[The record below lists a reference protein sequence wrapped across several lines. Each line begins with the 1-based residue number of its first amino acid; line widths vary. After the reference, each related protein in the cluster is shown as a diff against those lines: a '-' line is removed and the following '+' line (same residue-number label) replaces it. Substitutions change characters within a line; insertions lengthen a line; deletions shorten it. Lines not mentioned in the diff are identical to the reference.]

1 MAGSRPSKS
10 GQAKAKSGGSKS
22 GQSKSGQFQ
31 FAKQPGNKRRASG
44 PSGVPPRTAVPGPVA
59 TDLGKLPRVYLE
71 RAFAKLAEENA
82 RLRREVLAS
91 SSLWQVAHQDP
102 LTGLWNRRYAD
113 ERLAEEVSRSK
124 REPGYRFSVVVVD
137 VDNLKHINDHIGHA
151 AGDEALRWVAAFLRQ
166 GLRLHDICA
175 RLGGDEFLL
184 ILPTSGEKE
193 ALDFV
198 ARLNRRW
205 RAAAERDAS
214 AAAISVGTA
223 SFPTDGATL
232 PDLLA
237 VADDAMYAHKHR
249 RKPAA
254 TGVLRAVRPQVTR
267 I

>member
-1 MAGSRPSKS
+1 MADSRVGKVRQPSRRKPAATK
-10 GQAKAKSGGSKS
+10 G
-22 GQSKSGQFQ
+22 
-31 FAKQPGNKRRASG
+31 QPGPHTKGERRAVG
-44 PSGVPPRTAVPGPVA
+44 PPTVDPVSA
-59 TDLGKLPRVYLE
+59 ELNKLPRAYLE
-71 RAFAKLAEENA
+71 RAFTKLAEENA

-124 REPGYRFSVVVVD
+124 RESSYRFSVVVVD
-137 VDNLKHINDHIGHA
+137 VDNLKRINDQVGHA
-151 AGDEALRWVAAFLRQ
+151 AGDQALRWVAAFLRE

-184 ILPTSGEKE
+184 ILPANGVKE

-205 RAAAERDAS
+205 RTAAERDPQ

-223 SFPTDGATL
+223 SFPTDATTL
-232 PDLLA
+232 ADLMA
-237 VADDAMYAHKHR
+237 VADDAMYAHKQR
-249 RKPAA
+249 RKPAEVGLLKPA
-254 TGVLRAVRPQVTR
+254 RPQVTR